1 MQSLAQFLWDRT
13 DGYLHNLLFIK
24 ERKLKCHLN
33 SSVWKCQL
41 HLCTCEGVAQAFS
54 GVCECV
60 CECESVRVIFSR
72 QEWGTWR
79 AQSSGLPQVWPDR
92 RCCWRRSVSV
102 WERNISWHV
111 VCAAVCLFLG
121 KMNVTST
128 VQPSSLMWAV
138 EKKNK
143 KILFLFFNIS
153 FTFAAGTFSKL
164 YVDTFSAFA
173 SLNFETL

>member
-1 MQSLAQFLWDRT
+1 MCF
-13 DGYLHNLLFIK
+13 GPI
-24 ERKLKCHLN
+24 LKCSPWL
-33 SSVWKCQL
+33 SSVWAQSGNVSYICAHVREL
-41 HLCTCEGVAQAFS
+41 HKHSQVC
-54 GVCECV
+54 VCECV
-60 CECESVRVIFSR
+60 WECESVRVIFSR